1 MLLAL
6 SSLLGAPGGIPSF
19 NRLLVRAASDF
30 AKRRGFS
37 LHVVALTDQPGADP
51 DFLSSLPQA
60 VSPTYVACAGSR
72 GRFAAEVLS
81 QLGRES
87 AAVLGHVNLSPLG
100 LAFSRFGVIA
110 HGTDVWTKLPT
121 LRRWALRRATV
132 AAGVSED
139 TLNKLC
145 DVQGVARASCQRL
158 VNALDEASLTLAAAT
173 PATVDESSPRL
184 RILAITRLWIG
195 EPKGIDLV
203 IRCLPRLPLVD
214 FEVVGE
220 GAARPQ
226 LESLAQSLG
235 VAQRVHFVGGLSE
248 PEKHA
253 AIARSHA
260 LVLPSSGEGF
270 GIVYLE
276 AMAHKKPCLAA
287 RVGGAPEVVIDGET
301 GVVVAPTEQA
311 VSAGL
316 CRLVDASLRKRM
328 GEAGQKR
335 LLEHFTYPAFA
346 QHAEQ
351 FFARLY

>member
-30 AKRRGFS
+30 ANQRGLAF
-37 LHVVALTDQPGADP
+37 HVVALTDKPGADP
-51 DFLSSLPQA
+51 GFLASLPRA
-60 VSPTYVACAGSR
+60 VSPSYVACAGSR
-72 GRFAAEVLS
+72 RFFAAEVLRH
-81 QLGRES
+81 LGREP
-87 AAVLGHVNLSPLG
+87 AVVLGHVNLSPLG

-110 HGTDVWTKLPT
+110 HGTDVWTRLPR
-121 LRRWALRRATV
+121 LRRWALQRATV
-132 AAGVSED
+132 AGGVSED
-139 TLNKLC
+139 TLRKLR
-145 DVQGVARASCQRL
+145 DVQGVERARCQRL
-158 VNALDEASLTLAAAT
+158 VNALDESSLALAEST
-173 PATVDESSPRL
+173 PSTVDESSQNL
-184 RILAITRLWIG
+184 RIVAITRLWIG

-203 IRCLPRLPLVD
+203 IRCLPGLPQVH

-235 VAQRVHFVGGLSE
+235 VAARVHFLGGVTE
-248 PEKHA
+248 QDKHA

-276 AMAHKKPCLAA
+276 AMAQKRPCLAA
-287 RVGGAPEVVIDGET
+287 NVGGAPEVVLDGET
-301 GVVVAPTEQA
+301 GIVVPPTEPA

-316 CRLVDASLRKRM
+316 ARLCDSSLRKRL

-335 LLEHFTYPAFA
+335 VLENFTYPAFA

-351 FFARLY
+351 LFDRLY